1 MPTDWVIL
9 HGGALGDLV
18 LTMQLA
24 LRLPGIEAGGT
35 LHLVS
40 RTDPGDLSA
49 CRPRIVRESSD
60 TCGLH
65 WLFADLDSAAP
76 RRLHE
81 LVRGAHVL
89 NALTG
94 PNTTVHR
101 RLTSLGPRSLYSFD
115 PRPQSASQRHI
126 TEQWITQ
133 LECQGLLI
141 PKCVHQRPHQRGIA
155 IPGAWR
161 ERGRRLFDPLVDASA
176 LQPPHNA
183 SAGLPYDAK
192 AGDRLDPVLI
202 HPGSG
207 GRAKCWALRCFIE
220 VARHVTATGQPV
232 AFLVG
237 PAELD
242 NWPPS
247 DLTALEAVAPLI
259 RQPSP
264 DDLVALLSAAR
275 AFIGNDAGPTH
286 LAAILGTFTVAL
298 FGPTSPA
305 VWRPLGPNVQVL
317 AGNPAVA
324 PDTWGLC
331 PRVVAATVS
340 RGVGSAVQAAENDA
354 DR

>member
-1 MPTDWVIL
+1 MPIRWTIL
-9 HGGALGDLV
+9 HGGALGDLA
-18 LTMQLA
+18 LTIQLA
-24 LRLPGIEAGGT
+24 LRLPRIEAGGT

-76 RRLHE
+76 QRLHQ
-81 LVRGAHVL
+81 LVQGAHVL

-94 PNTTVHR
+94 PDTTVHR
-101 RLTSLGPRSLYSFD
+101 RLASLGPRSLYSFD
-115 PRPQSASQRHI
+115 PRPQPASERHI

-133 LECQGLLI
+133 LERQGLLI
-141 PKCVHQRPHQRGIA
+141 PKCVHQRPQQRGIG
-155 IPGAWR
+155 IPATWR
-161 ERGRRLFDPLVDASA
+161 ERGRRLLATLTDVFPVRPL
-176 LQPPHNA
+176 HNA
-183 SAGLPYDAK
+183 LAASPQDRK
-192 AGDRLDPVLI
+192 AGDGLGPVLI

-207 GRAKCWALRCFIE
+207 GRAKCWPLGCFLDL
-220 VARHVTATGQPV
+220 AQRLSADGLPV

-242 NWPPS
+242 NWPQA
-247 DLTALEAVAPLI
+247 DLTALEAVAPLV
-259 RQPSP
+259 RQPSS

-305 VWRPLGPNVQVL
+305 VWRPLGPNVHVL
-317 AGNPAVA
+317 TGNPAIA
-324 PDTWGLC
+324 PDTWGLS
-331 PRVVAATVS
+331 PRAVAATVF
-340 RGVGSAVQAAENDA
+340 GNIGSAARAGENDV